1 MSKLSAYLSQ
11 INTQPVFVENLG
23 GLDIFVKVMTVA
35 ESTEYLRKATEIA
48 KDDKL
53 GRAKE
58 LALMIVDEKNQPIF
72 NIDNKEDLEDLS
84 KLPFSFWQKCNAA
97 FSKAS
102 GVAVD
107 EKK

>member
-1 MSKLSAYLSQ
+1 
-11 INTQPVFVENLG
+11 
-23 GLDIFVKVMTVA
+23 
-35 ESTEYLRKATEIA
+35 
-48 KDDKL
+48 
-53 GRAKE
+53 
-58 LALMIVDEKNQPIF
+58 MIVDEKNQPIF

-102 GVAVD
+102 GVVAVD